1 MLQKEKKLLSGSLA
15 SLPLMT
21 HPNLVFPV
29 LNLPAT
35 WGSSSAINESVV
47 GFGKKL
53 HQKQQPLRGKASR
66 VPARVT
72 VGAAPGKALCA
83 QQTPTARTATG
94 SACLADNWAG
104 GRDSEEMDRKV
115 GPYPIE

>member
-1 MLQKEKKLLSGSLA
+1 MLQKEKKVLSGSLA
-15 SLPLMT
+15 SLPRMT

-29 LNLPAT
+29 LNLPST
-35 WGSSSAINESVV
+35 GGSSSAINESVV
-47 GFGKKL
+47 GFRKKP
-53 HQKQQPLRGKASR
+53 HQKQQPLKGKASR

-72 VGAAPGKALCA
+72 VGVAPGTALCA
-83 QQTPTARTATG
+83 QQTRTAG
-94 SACLADNWAG
+94 SACLANNWAG